1 MEALLLSLA
10 EVTLSTGAVILL
22 LWLLTPLLARHYP
35 ARWRC
40 WAWLAV
46 SVRLLIPLNFSL
58 PQAPVRLSPPAV
70 HTAVPLPS
78 QGDTAHEAAPSPSPL
93 PSASLLGETPS
104 IPVQSTPMS
113 APSPQSLLSLLWL
126 AGMFLFLAWHL
137 AGWLR
142 FWAYLRRWAGP
153 CGDPH
158 VHEALKDAAA
168 ALKMRRVPPL
178 LSCPGLS
185 TPMLAGLFRPVLLLP
200 VGPEGWD
207 KDALPLMLRHEC
219 CHYRRHDLWF
229 KGLLLLVNAV
239 HWFNPLV
246 WLMRYAADRDL
257 EQACDQQVLQG
268 LSQADR
274 VRYGH
279 LIVDAVRRT
288 SERRFP

>member
-1 MEALLLSLA
+1 MEALFLSLV
-10 EVTLSTGAVILL
+10 EVTLSAGMVILL
-22 LWLLTPLLARHYP
+22 LWLLTPLLARRYP

-46 SVRLLIPLNFSL
+46 SVRLLIPANFSL

-70 HTAVPLPS
+70 HTAAPLPP
-78 QGDTAHEAAPSPSPL
+78 QGDPAYEAAPSVL
-93 PSASLLGETPS
+93 PQASASISPANTP
-104 IPVQSTPMS
+104 PPAQSA
-113 APSPQSLLSLLWL
+113 APAFSLCNVLPLLWL
-126 AGMFLFLAWHL
+126 AGMLLFLACYL
-137 AGWLR
+137 AEWLR
-142 FWAYLRRWAGP
+142 FWSYLRRWSSP
-153 CGDPH
+153 CWDLEIHG
-158 VHEALKDAAA
+158 ALKDAAA
-168 ALKMRRVPPL
+168 SLKLRRVPPL
-178 LSCPGLS
+178 LCCPGLS

-200 VGPEGWD
+200 AAPEAWD

-274 VRYGH
+274 VRYGQ

-288 SERRFP
+288 SERRLP